1 MHRRMHALLETAT
14 LPDAA
19 HPATQAKVEELFA
32 RHGLGV
38 PPQRSIQQCVA
49 GMMETI
55 GLAIPLDQTQDVSM
69 VGKAAAAVMTA
80 HATWYEDEV
89 KAQHQRELRM
99 PHSVK
104 LIKDQLVARFAHR
117 QAPTVV

>member
-19 HPATQAKVEELFA
+19 HLATQAKVTELFA
-32 RHGLGV
+32 RHGLGM

-55 GLAIPLDQTQDVSM
+55 GFSIPLDQAQDVST
-69 VGKAAAAVMTA
+69 VGNAAAAVMTA
-80 HATWYEDEV
+80 HATWCEDV
-89 KAQHQRELRM
+89 AKMQHQRELKM
-99 PHSVK
+99 P
-104 LIKDQLVARFAHR
+104 
-117 QAPTVV
+117 